1 MKIITLALRGSIL
14 YSVMLLASCNGFD
27 CINGSGNQVSK
38 ESNPGPFTRIE
49 TSGAFR
55 IVLKQDS
62 ISNIRIVADDNI
74 QKEIQT
80 RLKGNTLLI
89 RMEGNFCDSGPITVY
104 LSSKNYEGIEVSGSM
119 EIMSEGKLNVKDFE
133 LDLTGSSKVMLDMN
147 AANLKTSSSGAS
159 EIELMGQAGSH
170 DIRLKGAGSLEAL
183 DFVVGEYH
191 INSSGASK
199 SRINVLN
206 ELIVKS
212 SGASEVEYRGSPS
225 RVENDDSGASK
236 IKKIN

>member
-1 MKIITLALRGSIL
+1 M
-14 YSVMLLASCNGFD
+14 
-27 CINGSGNQVSK
+27 
-38 ESNPGPFTRIE
+38 
-49 TSGAFR
+49 
-55 IVLKQDS
+55 
-62 ISNIRIVADDNI
+62 ADDNI

-89 RMEGNFCDSGPITVY
+89 RMEGNFCDSGPVTVY
-104 LSSKNYEGIEVSGSM
+104 LSSKNYEGIEVSGSV

-133 LDLTGSSKVMLDMN
+133 LDLTGSSKVMLDLN

-159 EIELMGQAGSH
+159 EIELKGQAGSH
-170 DIRLKGAGSLEAL
+170 DLRLRGAGSLEAL

-191 INSSGASK
+191 IKSSGASK

-206 ELIVKS
+206 ELLVKS
-212 SGASEVEYRGSPS
+212 SGASEVEYMGSPS